1 MRKKVILLLVAIKVV
16 LLAIFFTPTAYSL
29 WRMRQL
35 SKLSPRGK
43 FDRPFYE

>member
-1 MRKKVILLLVAIKVV
+1 MRKKVILLLVAIKVI
-16 LLAIFFTPTAYSL
+16 LLAIFFTPMAYSL

-35 SKLSPRGK
+35 SKLNPRGK